1 MTQHMKNIITI
12 NNCSKT
18 YQSGVT
24 ALSNLS
30 LNIEEN
36 DFFAL
41 LGPNGAGKTTTIGMI
56 TSLVKP
62 SQGSIKLFNDTID
75 HTSWQAKS
83 QIGIMPQEINCNIF
97 NTPLQTLVIS
107 AGLYGISHN
116 EALPLAKELLQ
127 KLGLWEK
134 RDKAITRLSGGQK
147 RRVML
152 ARAVIHKPKILL
164 LDEPTAGID
173 VETREET
180 WKFINEI
187 HASGTTI
194 ILTTHYLEEAERLCN
209 KVAIIDEGKLLRN
222 ASMPELLA
230 SLETEQVLLHLAYP
244 IEKELNISDITLKSI
259 DPATLEATLSKE
271 QNIGDI
277 ITKLAAYG
285 VVVQRVQNKRNRLEE
300 LFLNLTKNKNGAT

>member
-1 MTQHMKNIITI
+1 
-12 NNCSKT
+12 
-18 YQSGVT
+18 
-24 ALSNLS
+24 
-30 LNIEEN
+30 
-36 DFFAL
+36 
-41 LGPNGAGKTTTIGMI
+41 
-56 TSLVKP
+56 
-62 SQGSIKLFNDTID
+62 
-75 HTSWQAKS
+75 
-83 QIGIMPQEINCNIF
+83 
-97 NTPLQTLVIS
+97 
-107 AGLYGISHN
+107 
-116 EALPLAKELLQ
+116 
-127 KLGLWEK
+127 
-134 RDKAITRLSGGQK
+134 
-147 RRVML
+147 ML

-222 ASMPELLA
+222 TSMTELLS

-244 IEKELNISDITLKSI
+244 IAKELSIGDLTLKSI
-259 DPATLEATLSKE
+259 DPTTLEATLSKE